1 MALKN
6 VINKTEP
13 LTQGDRTILAIDPSS
28 NSLAFA
34 VAECRNGKQHLIGA
48 GEIEFPKKANTIEKL
63 AIVGSALPTIID
75 SFKPTEAMVEKTVY
89 LQNPQ
94 TTVLLAY
101 FVGHIMGTII
111 GKGIPVEDIPP
122 MSWKPKI
129 GYKNV
134 TKKEM
139 DTWGLDAKETKKKAA
154 FERKERTK
162 RIIRERIPLVN
173 EYNDNIFDAIAIA
186 IYTLENR

>member
-6 VINKTEP
+6 VINPSKQLVP
-13 LTQGDRTILAIDPSS
+13 RDRTILSIDPASHS
-28 NSLAFA
+28 FAFA
-34 VAECRNGKQHLIGA
+34 VTKQTGENVMLIGA
-48 GEIEFPKKANTIEKL
+48 GKVTFPKKAETVEKL
-63 AIVGSALPTIID
+63 KIVGSTLPGIVQE
-75 SFKPTEAMVEKTVY
+75 FGVTEAICEKTVY

-101 FVGHIMGTII
+101 FVGHIMGTLI
-111 GKGIPVEDIPP
+111 GLDIPVDDIGP

-139 DTWGLDAKETKKKAA
+139 ETWGLDPKETKKKAA

-162 RIIRERIPLVN
+162 RIIRNRIPDIQ
-173 EYNDNIFDAIAIA
+173 EYDDDIFDSIGIGLYR
-186 IYTLENR
+186 IEN